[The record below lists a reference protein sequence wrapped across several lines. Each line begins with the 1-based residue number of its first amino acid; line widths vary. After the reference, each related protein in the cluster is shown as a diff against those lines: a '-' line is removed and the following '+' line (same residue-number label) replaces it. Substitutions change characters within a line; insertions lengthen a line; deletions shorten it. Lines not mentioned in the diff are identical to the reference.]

1 MGSVILVLLLA
12 GFIALVIVAVVK
24 QRQERDR
31 LLSEGKIIIR
41 EDGFWDNKESFNL
54 SGVTIKDLYDK
65 IESIG
70 MTDFRIRSEY
80 QPNEQRIVFNWNLG
94 VYSSWTGVLAQTT
107 SAEINVFEL
116 LIVSYSTNNSSKP
129 DEGSINGLFT
139 TVEKAILSFD
149 PNVKITTEYVQRKT
163 RKS

>member
-1 MGSVILVLLLA
+1 MGSVILVLLLV

-41 EDGFWDNKESFNL
+41 EDGFWDKKESFTL

-70 MTDFRIRSEY
+70 MTDFHIRSEY
-80 QPNEQRIVFNWNLG
+80 QPNEQRIVFGQMKN
-94 VYSSWTGVLAQTT
+94 
-107 SAEINVFEL
+107 
-116 LIVSYSTNNSSKP
+116 
-129 DEGSINGLFT
+129 
-139 TVEKAILSFD
+139 
-149 PNVKITTEYVQRKT
+149 
-163 RKS
+163 

>member
-1 MGSVILVLLLA
+1 MMY
-12 GFIALVIVAVVK
+12 
-24 QRQERDR
+24 
-31 LLSEGKIIIR
+31 
-41 EDGFWDNKESFNL
+41 
-54 SGVTIKDLYDK
+54 TIKDLYDK

-149 PNVKITTEYVQRKT
+149 PNVKITTEYVQRRT
-163 RKS
+163 RRS